1 MITKVLLFNSEH
13 ACSEGLK
20 ALESS
25 GIPANRLRVIV
36 SNVEHSR
43 LLNAVTDIHIDLLS
57 EIASANR
64 GQDDTVQVADAGFIV
79 PFFTPQT
86 TMQVPLGAIP
96 GIVQEGVNQE
106 HGVPS
111 LMEYGL
117 SEEIA
122 HRCLLAL
129 RAGQCVVCIVEDERE
144 DERESSMFNDLSLGF
159 ADESAGYVPDAGAVE
174 VFDNR

>member
-1 MITKVLLFNSEH
+1 MITKVLLFDSEH
-13 ACSEGLK
+13 ACAEGLQ

-25 GIPANRLRVIV
+25 GISANQLRVIV

-43 LLNAVTDIHIDLLS
+43 LLNAETAIHIDLLS

-64 GQDDTVQVADAGFIV
+64 GQDDTVQIADEGFIA

-86 TMQVPLGAIP
+86 TLNIPLGGIP
-96 GIVQEGVNQE
+96 GIVQQDFNQE

-117 SEEIA
+117 SEETA

-129 RAGQCVVCIVEDERE
+129 RAGQCVVCIVEEVSE
-144 DERESSMFNDLSLGF
+144 SSSMFETLSLGL
-159 ADESAGYVPDAGAVE
+159 ADQAESYIPNTGAVE
-174 VFDNR
+174 VLDNR